1 MKLIKKFDIGS
12 NVFFM
17 NKFDDYIPK
26 DYDILYLFDEWI
38 INDTNVLNRKRGGND
53 VFYFKNMSLD
63 EFIDDTLNCKTPM
76 RVGKFIV
83 PEFAE
88 YLNMTI
94 SDLKK
99 LKTMFDRLDDKHKYE
114 RLIYESYIN
123 NNSFT
128 LTEKQLQEAYDEYRK
143 YR

>member
-1 MKLIKKFDIGS
+1 M
-12 NVFFM
+12 
-17 NKFDDYIPK
+17 
-26 DYDILYLFDEWI
+26 LFDEWI
-38 INDTNVLNRKRGGND
+38 INDTNVLNCKRDGND
-53 VFYFKNMSLD
+53 AFYFKNMSLD
-63 EFIDDTLNCKTPM
+63 EFINDTLNCKTPM

>member
-1 MKLIKKFDIGS
+1 MKLVKKFDIGS

-17 NKFDDYIPK
+17 NKFDDYVPK

-38 INDTNVLNRKRGGND
+38 INDTNVLNRKIDGND
-53 VFYFKNMSLD
+53 EFYFKNMSLE
-63 EFIDDTLNCKTPM
+63 EFIDDTLNCKAPM

>member
-1 MKLIKKFDIGS
+1 MKFVKCFDIGS
-12 NVFFM
+12 RVFFN

-26 DYDILYLFDEWI
+26 DYDMLYLFDEWI
-38 INDTNVLNRKRGGND
+38 INDTNVLNCKRDNND

-63 EFIDDTLNCKTPM
+63 EFIHDTLNCGTPM
-76 RVGKFIV
+76 RVGKFLV
-83 PEFAE
+83 PEFAK

-99 LKTMFDRLDDKHKYE
+99 LQTMFDRLDDKHKYE
-114 RLIYESYIN
+114 RIIYKSYIN

-128 LTEKQLQEAYDEYRK
+128 LTKKQLQEAYDEYRK